1 MVVRRNPYA
10 DELEEDSPP
19 LVETAAGLPV
29 PADAAAMPEEFS
41 RSTMLA
47 LKAQQH
53 ILEMRL
59 DPMDDHYEAELRAKA
74 QLASAQINAQLKA
87 DEQKL
92 KRAIA
97 EVSYY
102 KELKAALEAFY
113 EARRNKE

>member
-1 MVVRRNPYA
+1 
-10 DELEEDSPP
+10 
-19 LVETAAGLPV
+19 
-29 PADAAAMPEEFS
+29 
-41 RSTMLA
+41 MLA
-47 LKAQQH
+47 LRAQQL
-53 ILEMRL
+53 ILEMQL
-59 DPMDDHYEAELRAKA
+59 DPMDAHYEAELRAKA

-113 EARRNKE
+113 EARRNKG